1 MPEILAPAGNRESLE
16 AAVRSGADAVYLG
29 LPFLSARKNA
39 DNFSEEELKDA
50 CRYCHERGVSVYLA
64 VNTILKDSELDL
76 AERAANVASEAGV
89 DALIV
94 ADLGLID
101 FFRCTVPDIPIH
113 ASTQCSVFS
122 QHALSLLEGLG
133 VKRVV
138 LARELSFEEIKKIK
152 ESTRLEIEVFVH
164 GALCM
169 SVSGQCLFSS
179 FLGGRSGNRG
189 LCAGTCRLPFYSSA
203 TGENYSLSL
212 KDLSL
217 YDQIEKL
224 REIGIESF
232 KIEGRMKRPEY
243 VSAAVKNLKDIL
255 NKMPYDKALLE
266 DVFSR
271 NGFTDGYFSKKL
283 DNFMFGKREKDDVLS
298 APAAFS
304 KIHENYKREL
314 QSVPVSA
321 SFSLSEDKAVLTLS
335 DGKHSVGFTSFSVSP
350 ARDRGVD
357 EEFIK
362 EKLSK
367 LGSTPFYLSSVSS
380 DISDGLYISAKDIN
394 QMKNECA
401 EKLLNLRGKREPVK
415 VFPYPF
421 LTGEKRKGSLSK
433 KYAYLSVYDEKIADN
448 FDKVFLDINKITD
461 SCPADKT
468 VVVLPRYFTPE
479 TEKKLVLRLTELK
492 EKGFIWGAAGDLNSF
507 GLLKE
512 LSFNII
518 ATHSL
523 NAINSSAVNVLARLG
538 AKEVILS
545 VESSFSSAEN
555 LYSEIP
561 TGAYLYGFVPLM
573 LLRNCPITKRRD
585 CKNCKV
591 KGGVLRDRL
600 GEEFKVRCSE
610 EYSEL
615 LNSRILH
622 LLHKKDRFKN
632 LDIAFYDLRETDA
645 EKSLAA
651 ILSNSPPNSK
661 FTYGL
666 YPDKLI

>member
-39 DNFSEEELKDA
+39 DNFSEEELINA

-64 VNTILKDSELDL
+64 VNTILKDSEFEL
-76 AERAANVASEAGV
+76 AERAAEIAAKAGV

-101 FFRCTVPDIPIH
+101 FFKTTVPDIPIH

-122 QHALSLLEGLG
+122 RHAVKVLEELG

-138 LARELSFEEIKKIK
+138 LARELSFEEIKEIR
-152 ESTRLEIEVFVH
+152 ENTSLELEVFVH

-203 TGENYSLSL
+203 SKEDYSLSL

-217 YDQIEKL
+217 YDQIERL
-224 REIGIESF
+224 RDIGVESF

-243 VSAAVKNLKDIL
+243 VSAAVKNLKDSL
-255 NKMPYDKALLE
+255 DNKAYDKHLLE

-271 NGFTDGYFSKKL
+271 GGFTDGYFSENL
-283 DNFMFGKREKDDVLS
+283 ASDMFGKREKDDVLA

-304 KIHENYKREL
+304 KIHEYYKRER
-314 QSVPVSA
+314 QSIPVSA
-321 SFSLSEDKAVLTLS
+321 SFSLSENKATLTFS
-335 DGKHSVGFTSFSVSP
+335 DGKHSVGYTSFSVSP
-350 ARDRGVD
+350 AREKGVD

-362 EKLSK
+362 EKISK
-367 LGSTPFYLSSVSS
+367 LGSTPFYLSEFSS
-380 DISDGLYISAKDIN
+380 EISNGLYISAKDIN

-401 EKLLNLRGKREPVK
+401 DKLLDLRGRREPAK
-415 VFPYPF
+415 VLPYPF
-421 LTGEKRKGSLSK
+421 LPGEKRNGNLAK
-433 KYAYLSVYDEKIADN
+433 KYAYLSVYDKKIADN

-461 SCPADKT
+461 QCIPDKT
-468 VVVLPRYFTPE
+468 VIVLPRYFTPKKE
-479 TEKKLVLRLTELK
+479 SELTKKLAVLK
-492 EKGFIWGAAGDLNSF
+492 EKGFVWGAAGDLNSL

-518 ATHSL
+518 VLPSL
-523 NAINSSAVNVLARLG
+523 NTINSAAAFSLYKLG
-538 AKEVILS
+538 VKEIILS
-545 VESSFSSAEN
+545 VENSFSSAEN
-555 LYSEIP
+555 IISSLP

-573 LLRNCPITKRRD
+573 LLRTCPITKKRD

-622 LLHKKDRFKN
+622 LLHKKDSFKN
-632 LDIAFYDLRETDA
+632 LDIAFYDLRETNA

-651 ILSNSPPNSK
+651 ILSNSPPDSK

-666 YPDKLI
+666 YPDKLL